1 MKYRLATFDF
11 DGTLADSGAWFLTI
25 FNELADQFGF
35 QRIEHHNQELLRNY
49 SAADILKQLKVPKWK
64 LPQLMIQ
71 VRKYSARDWKNI
83 KLFPGTEKMLSA
95 LRAAGLQVAIV
106 SSNSEQTIR
115 NVLGPEI
122 AAAIHHYAC
131 GASLFGKASKLRA
144 VLRKSRVLP
153 AESIYIGD
161 EIRDAVAAREVGMA
175 FGAVSWG
182 YTTPAALDRED
193 PTLRFTTVPEIL
205 EKLSSPH

>member
-1 MKYRLATFDF
+1 MKYRLAAFDF
-11 DGTLADSGAWFLTI
+11 DGTLADSGAWFLRV

-35 QRIEHHNQELLRNY
+35 QRIEHHNQELLRNH

-71 VRKYSARDWKNI
+71 TRRYSARDWQSI
-83 KLFPGTEKMLSA
+83 KLFPGTENMLSA
-95 LRAAGLQVAIV
+95 LRTAGLQVAIV

-115 NVLGPEI
+115 KILGPET
-122 AAAIHHYAC
+122 AALVQYYAC
-131 GASLFGKASKLRA
+131 GASLFGKAAKLRT
-144 VLRKSRVLP
+144 VLRKTRALP

-161 EIRDAVAAREVGMA
+161 EIRDAISAREIDMA

-182 YTTPAALDRED
+182 YTTPEALDREK
-193 PTLRFTTVPEIL
+193 PALRFTTVSEIVA
-205 EKLSSPH
+205 KLTT

>member
-1 MKYRLATFDF
+1 MKYRLAIFDF
-11 DGTLADSGAWFLTI
+11 DGTLADSGAWFLHI

-35 QRIEHHNQELLRNY
+35 QRIENHNHEILRNH

-64 LPQLMIQ
+64 LPQLMMQ
-71 VRKYSARDWKNI
+71 VRRYSARDWQSIN
-83 KLFPGTEKMLSA
+83 LFPGTEEMLSA
-95 LRAAGLQVAIV
+95 LRTAGFQIAIV

-115 NVLGPEI
+115 NVLGPET
-122 AAAIHHYAC
+122 AAVVHHFAC
-131 GASLFGKASKLRA
+131 GASLFGKASKLRS
-144 VLRKSRVLP
+144 VLRKTRVAP

-161 EIRDAVAAREVGMA
+161 EIRDAISAREVGMA

-182 YTTPAALDRED
+182 YTTPAALDREN

-205 EKLSSPH
+205 EKLTRS